1 MLEQLLLKERKF
13 VYFVYHVYFAYHTCI
28 YPVIDPLKDVIVD
41 LQLMCVL

>member
-1 MLEQLLLKERKF
+1 MDDDMLEQLLLKERKF
-13 VYFVYHVYFAYHTCI
+13 VYFVYHTCI